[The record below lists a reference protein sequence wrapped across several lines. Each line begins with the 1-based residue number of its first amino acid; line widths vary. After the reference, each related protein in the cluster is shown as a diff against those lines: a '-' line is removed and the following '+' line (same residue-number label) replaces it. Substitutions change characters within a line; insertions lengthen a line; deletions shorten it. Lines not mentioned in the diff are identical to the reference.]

1 MSPPV
6 QFGQIAF
13 EVVAADLIY
22 VVNVVSSL
30 EGDEVFDVMGI
41 LDPGPGS
48 QVSRGRAD
56 GSVTLKSLR

>member
-1 MSPPV
+1 V
-6 QFGQIAF
+6 F

-30 EGDEVFDVMGI
+30 EGAEVFDVMGV

-48 QVSRGRAD
+48 QVPRERVD
-56 GSVTLKSLR
+56 GFF